1 MNKSDD
7 LIGPFGRSFIGDFPT
22 VGSLLLLLSTFFL
35 SALFS
40 LGNLIPFLILFIISS
55 SSVVYIS
62 YNFIEP
68 HFNQRIYV
76 MKKKSLPKISKDQSI
91 LSTSEIGNLLYDRN
105 DKKIHRWS
113 FSQPDWF
120 TSSGHNNIGA
130 SQKISIS
137 WLIIIIFLL
146 IYTFLG
152 LIFLPFLFVFPVI
165 LITDISIG
173 QYWFLI
179 LLSELTLIPIILTF
193 IYFDGSLQRIRDML
207 RFRNLKRALL
217 LSIAI
222 PIVVSII
229 DYILIFVYAFIYFG
243 IFGEPSLDTDLG
255 VTFSSNFFEILMI
268 FMLIAIVAPISEELM
283 FRGYI
288 LDSIQRLHG
297 DKVAILLS
305 SILFGLL
312 HVFGGWYI
320 VGSAFLGGLIYA
332 WIRVKTDSLIPC
344 IASHMMWNAF
354 AVTVTYL

>member
-1 MNKSDD
+1 MYKHNNCVRNCVHSYTYMYFRE
-7 LIGPFGRSFIGDFPT
+7 IYRS
-22 VGSLLLLLSTFFL
+22 
-35 SALFS
+35 
-40 LGNLIPFLILFIISS
+40 
-55 SSVVYIS
+55 Y
-62 YNFIEP
+62 
-68 HFNQRIYV
+68 
-76 MKKKSLPKISKDQSI
+76 
-91 LSTSEIGNLLYDRN
+91 
-105 DKKIHRWS
+105 IHR
-113 FSQPDWF
+113 
-120 TSSGHNNIGA
+120 N
-130 SQKISIS
+130 
-137 WLIIIIFLL
+137 
-146 IYTFLG
+146 
-152 LIFLPFLFVFPVI
+152 
-165 LITDISIG
+165 
-173 QYWFLI
+173 QY
-179 LLSELTLIPIILTF
+179 
-193 IYFDGSLQRIRDML
+193 
-207 RFRNLKRALL
+207 
-217 LSIAI
+217 
-222 PIVVSII
+222 
-229 DYILIFVYAFIYFG
+229 IFVYAFIYFG